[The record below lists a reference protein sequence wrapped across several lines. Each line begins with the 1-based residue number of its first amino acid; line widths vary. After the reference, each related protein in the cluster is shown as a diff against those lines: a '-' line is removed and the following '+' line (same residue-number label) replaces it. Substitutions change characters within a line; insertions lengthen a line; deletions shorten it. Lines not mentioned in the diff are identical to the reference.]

1 MMLKASN
8 AALADFSLNTAMSM
22 TPEDTRFEVRR
33 HLAERNTASLDLDS
47 IYHGLC
53 RKGLQTD
60 KPSIEAALNFLMGLQ
75 PAQVM
80 GQVASLGS
88 SKRYQISSAGQ
99 LAYERN
105 E

>member
-1 MMLKASN
+1 
-8 AALADFSLNTAMSM
+8 MSM

-33 HLAERNTASLDLDS
+33 FLAARPTASIAADAIVHNLNRL
-47 IYHGLC
+47 GLETT
-53 RKGLQTD
+53 L
-60 KPSIEAALNFLMGLQ
+60 PEVEAALTFLLGLQ

-80 GQVASLGS
+80 GQIASLGS
-88 SKRYQISSAGQ
+88 SKRYQISSAGL

>member
-1 MMLKASN
+1 
-8 AALADFSLNTAMSM
+8 MSM

-33 HLAERNTASLDLDS
+33 FLAARPTASLAADAITHHLKRL
-47 IYHGLC
+47 GLETT
-53 RKGLQTD
+53 Q
-60 KPSIEAALNFLMGLQ
+60 PEVEAALTFLMGLD

-80 GQVASLGS
+80 GTITSLGS
-88 SKRYQISSAGQ
+88 TKRYQISSAGQ